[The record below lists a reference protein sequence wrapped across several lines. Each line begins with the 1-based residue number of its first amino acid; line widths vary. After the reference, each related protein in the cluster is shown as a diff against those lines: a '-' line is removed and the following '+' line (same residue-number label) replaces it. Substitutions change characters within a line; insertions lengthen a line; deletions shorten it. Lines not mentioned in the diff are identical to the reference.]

1 MIWSSCLTR
10 SAVRGR
16 ERERGGDRG
25 QKVLMF
31 VAGSLKSLALSRI
44 QYQQEMGP
52 GELSGSKSRNNE
64 SMMYRGLVFEESA
77 GSPFTDA
84 VGKALD
90 TMRE

>member
-1 MIWSSCLTR
+1 MIR
-10 SAVRGR
+10 SAVRER
-16 ERERGGDRG
+16 EREREGGDRG

-44 QYQQEMGP
+44 QHQQEMGP